1 MNKFTPPYEIIINN
15 FVRFIMNDMKKRD
28 FISPEM
34 WILTTGVESVLNA
47 SGGYEYEDNGIE
59 TGGGETNPG
68 DDFWD

>member
-1 MNKFTPPYEIIINN
+1 MNKNTLYDGILSVILPENYLKE
-15 FVRFIMNDMKKRD
+15 MKKRD
-28 FISPEM
+28 YIAPEM
-34 WILTTGVESVLNA
+34 WILTTGTESVLNA